1 MEALAEQLLDSARIR
16 EVGVELAPE
25 EMSLNSAVEEVS
37 ETFCAE
43 ARRVRSPVECAAPV
57 EIRGRWDRVQLKHVV
72 ANLLCNALRFG
83 AGSPVRV
90 ELRDLG
96 SRVSIVVTDQGIGVD
111 PADHERIF
119 ERYGRVVSSRH
130 FGGLGLGLWVTKQ
143 IVLKMGGSIT
153 VASERG
159 RGATFT
165 VDLPKGMALP
175 KIGCL

>member
-1 MEALAEQLLDSARIR
+1 
-16 EVGVELAPE
+16 
-25 EMSLNSAVEEVS
+25 
-37 ETFCAE
+37 
-43 ARRVRSPVECAAPV
+43 
-57 EIRGRWDRVQLKHVV
+57 
-72 ANLLCNALRFG
+72 
-83 AGSPVRV
+83 VRV